1 MKKFL
6 SFLAALSCASATFV
20 AAETA
25 DDRAAVERAV
35 LDYVEG
41 VYEVKPELIERSV
54 HPELEKFGF
63 ARRSPNDEWRVIPMT
78 YEQLVELAGNYYKE
92 DGGAPADAPKKVEI
106 LDMLNQTASARLTA
120 SWGVDYFHL
129 AKYDGKWKI
138 VHVLW
143 QTLDEPDEQD

>member
-1 MKKFL
+1 MRIL
-6 SFLAALSCASATFV
+6 LIAALFLGSTIA

-25 DDRAAVERAV
+25 EDRSGVERAV

-41 VYEVKPELIERSV
+41 IYEVKPELIERSV
-54 HPELEKFGF
+54 HPELKKFGF
-63 ARRSPNDEWRVIPMT
+63 ARRSATDDWRVIPMT
-78 YEQLVELAGNYYKE
+78 YDRLVELAGEYYKE
-92 DGGAPADAPKKVEI
+92 QGGAPADAPKKVEI
-106 LDMLNQTASARLTA
+106 LDVLDKTASAKLTA

-143 QTLDEPDEQD
+143 QSVKD

>member
-1 MKKFL
+1 MRPFSSL
-6 SFLAALSCASATFV
+6 VAALLVVCATSV
-20 AAETA
+20 AAQTDEDHA
-25 DDRAAVERAV
+25 EVERAV

-63 ARRSPNDEWRVIPMT
+63 ARRSPEDEWRVIPMT
-78 YEQLVELAGNYYKE
+78 YEQLVGLAGEYYADE
-92 DGGAPADAPKKVEI
+92 GGAPADAPKKVEI
-106 LDMLNQTASARLTA
+106 LDVLNQTASAKLTA

-143 QTLDEPDEQD
+143 QSLDD

>member
-1 MKKFL
+1 MRTFF
-6 SFLAALSCASATFV
+6 SILASLLFVGATSV
-20 AAETA
+20 AGQTAEE
-25 DDRAAVERAV
+25 RSEVERAV

-54 HPELEKFGF
+54 HPELKKFGF
-63 ARRSPNDEWRVIPMT
+63 ARRSPEDDWRVIPMT

-92 DGGAPADAPKKVEI
+92 EGGAPAAAPKKVEI
-106 LDMLNQTASARLTA
+106 LDVLNQTASAKLTA

-129 AKYDGKWKI
+129 AKYEGKWKI

-143 QTLDEPDEQD
+143 QSLDK

>member
-1 MKKFL
+1 MKPL
-6 SFLAALSCASATFV
+6 VYTAALLLLCATIVSAQS
-20 AAETA
+20 A
-25 DDRAAVERAV
+25 DDRAEVERAV

-63 ARRSPNDEWRVIPMT
+63 ARRSPDDDWRVIPMT
-78 YEQLVELAGNYYKE
+78 YEELVELAGKYYAE
-92 DGGAPADAPKKVEI
+92 SGGAPADAPKAVEI
-106 LDMLNQTASARLTA
+106 LDVMNQTASAKLTA

-143 QTLDEPDEQD
+143 QSVDD